1 MNIPLLSTRTFKH
14 QSTTD
19 CNGGVRF
26 SKTENKNEPMTSH
39 PPWNKQSVA
48 KRKCHLYLR
57 INHLQMFKIRSY
69 KTCPLVRSYIKKC
82 QSYSRRCTSFDV
94 IHYDPILEDLNAL
107 WEKRIFRQILSN
119 QMNNCRNFSKLLRQI
134 FPPSSAEIPYIV
146 ALNSSNYSIF
156 QNKPDYQR
164 ANSSITD
171 ANVPSETGHTHR
183 SCCWPKA

>member
-1 MNIPLLSTRTFKH
+1 MISIDPSTKIPLNTKKISFGETLKLWKKE
-14 QSTTD
+14 
-19 CNGGVRF
+19 N
-26 SKTENKNEPMTSH
+26 SKSKPIHGKQKVLEGTKSSVGIKSDRYNHKDHSVSIFIYENFQTP
-39 PPWNKQSVA
+39 
-48 KRKCHLYLR
+48 
-57 INHLQMFKIRSY
+57 INDRLQWWGK
-69 KTCPLVRSYIKKC
+69 
-82 QSYSRRCTSFDV
+82 
-94 IHYDPILEDLNAL
+94 ILENG
-107 WEKRIFRQILSN
+107 K

-134 FPPSSAEIPYIV
+134 FPPSSAEIPYTV